1 MMMDKIYPIGGLFFY
16 RLLFMFWLL
25 LGIGMFSFRLEK
37 RNKWVLR
44 AVIAVLSCFLFAFI
58 FPIPTSNGF
67 YSMFMFFSFFAFAFA
82 ASFFVFKA
90 DWKTLLFACI
100 LGYTTEHL
108 AYETYFGIVTFT
120 NIYSPYGG
128 GLYSSD
134 LEIFANLWDELAY
147 FLSYIVV
154 YWLVFILFAFRIKN
168 IQGIKE
174 NNILILLIGLVVI
187 IVDIVFNS
195 ASQYFAANHYYNN
208 VYMGIIASFN
218 ILACLLVILFLFEVY
233 YKNHLRKENE
243 IMKELRKEEKAQ
255 YELSKETIEL
265 INIKCHDMKHQIV
278 QIAKN
283 QNMSNETIE
292 NISSLIN
299 IYDSSVNT
307 SNNTLNVILSQK
319 SLYCSQNGIK
329 FSCVADG
336 EKLQF
341 MEDEDIYSLFG
352 NIIDNAIEAVASLI
366 EEKRIIS
373 LNVKS
378 VGNMLSIS
386 IYNFYDGKIIIDNG
400 LPISRK
406 KDSRYHGFGLK
417 SVKMI
422 CEKYHGTLQ
431 IKTDNGMFNVSI
443 LFILDE
449 NNEK

>member
-1 MMMDKIYPIGGLFFY
+1 MDKIYPIGGLFFY

-25 LGIGMFSFRLEK
+25 LGEAMFSFRLEK
-37 RNKWVLR
+37 RNKWGLR
-44 AVIAVLSCFLFAFI
+44 ASLAVLASFLFALV
-58 FPIPTSNGF
+58 FPIPTSNSF
-67 YSMFMFFSFFAFAFA
+67 YTMFMFFCFFVFTYV

-90 DWKTLLFACI
+90 DWKTLLFSCI

-108 AYETYFGIVTFT
+108 AYETYFGIITFAD
-120 NIYSPYGG
+120 IYSPYGG

-134 LEIFANLWDELAY
+134 LQIFSGLWDELSY

-154 YWLVFILFAFRIKN
+154 YWLVFILCAFKIKN
-168 IQGIKE
+168 MQSIKE
-174 NNILILLIGLVVI
+174 NNLLVLVIGLVVI
-187 IVDIVFNS
+187 IVNIVFNS

-208 VYMGIIASFN
+208 VYMGIIAAFN
-218 ILACLLVILFLFEVY
+218 IMACLLVILFLFEVY
-233 YKNHLRKENE
+233 YKNSLRKENE
-243 IMKELRKEEKAQ
+243 IMKELRKEEIAQ

-278 QIAKN
+278 EIAKG
-283 QNMSNETIE
+283 QNISEETIE

-299 IYDSSVNT
+299 IYDSSIITGNK
-307 SNNTLNVILSQK
+307 TLNVILSQK
-319 SLYCSQNGIK
+319 SLFCSQNGIK

-336 EKLQF
+336 AKLSF
-341 MEDEDIYSLFG
+341 MSDEDIYSLFG
-352 NIIDNAIEAVASLI
+352 NIIDNAIEAVNTLP

-386 IYNFYDGKIIIDNG
+386 IYNFYDGKIILDNG
-400 LPISRK
+400 LPVSSK
-406 KDSRYHGFGLK
+406 NDSRYHGFGLK

-431 IKTDNGMFNVSI
+431 IKTDDGKFAISI
-443 LFILDE
+443 LFLLRE
-449 NNEK
+449 EK